1 MLCKNMQHMF
11 GNLYLARTI
20 LLSIAAGSALTFL
33 QHSTNNVNY
42 AFFGNDA
49 ILRGLIMT
57 LVMKNPTME
66 MMLFPIPV
74 AIPAWVLG
82 SIVLLID
89 FLTVNSAGYGGS
101 AAAYYMLNYVK

>member
-1 MLCKNMQHMF
+1 
-11 GNLYLARTI
+11 
-20 LLSIAAGSALTFL
+20 
-33 QHSTNNVNY
+33 
-42 AFFGNDA
+42 
-49 ILRGLIMT
+49 MT
-57 LVMKNPTME
+57 LVFKNPTME

-101 AAAYYMLNYVK
+101 AAAYYMMNYVK